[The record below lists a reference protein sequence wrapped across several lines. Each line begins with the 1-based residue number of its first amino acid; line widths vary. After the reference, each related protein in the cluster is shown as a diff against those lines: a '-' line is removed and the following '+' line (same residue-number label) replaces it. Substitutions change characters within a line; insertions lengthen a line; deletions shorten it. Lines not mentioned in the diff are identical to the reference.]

1 MECLTTA
8 TEWAR
13 GILAQP
19 IFTLGNARITIG
31 AVAYVP
37 VLILALWLVAGGLQR
52 WLINGPLLRTRLDA
66 SGRHAAGT
74 FTRYAVLFIGLLVV
88 VQTAGIDLT
97 TLNVLAGALGLGIGF
112 GLQSI
117 VANFIAGLIIMF
129 ERPIKLGDRIVVGD
143 TEGDVIRIG
152 ARSTTVLDND
162 GIAVLVP
169 NIKFITE
176 NVVNW
181 KYSSNDVRFKIPVSV
196 AYGSDAA
203 KVEAAL
209 LAVADAD
216 ADTCSR
222 TPPRRCGCGSLA
234 TTACTSSCGCGAVP
248 WSTGKGRC
256 LASSTSPSTSGSGP
270 RASSSRSRS
279 GICTC
284 GAGHSRC
291 GPGRPRMSS
300 SVLAIAAIG
309 RVAPR

>member
-1 MECLTTA
+1 MEFLTTA
-8 TEWAR
+8 TEWVR

-19 IFTLGNARITIG
+19 IFTLGSARITIG
-31 AVAYVP
+31 AVAYVLFL
-37 VLILALWLVAGGLQR
+37 VLALWLVAGWLQR
-52 WLINGPLLRTRLDA
+52 WLITGPLLRTRLDA

-74 FTRYAVLFIGLLVV
+74 LTRYAVLFIGLLVV

-143 TEGDVIRIG
+143 TEGDVITIG

-169 NIKFITE
+169 NIKFITD

-181 KYSSNDVRFKIPVSV
+181 KYSSNEVRFKIPVSV

-216 ADTCSR
+216 ADVLKDPAPAVRLLEFGDNGLLFEVRVWSNTLVSKKAALRSKLNVAIYERFRAEGIEFPFPQRDLHVRGGMLDVR
-222 TPPRRCGCGSLA
+222 T
-234 TTACTSSCGCGAVP
+234 
-248 WSTGKGRC
+248 
-256 LASSTSPSTSGSGP
+256 
-270 RASSSRSRS
+270 
-279 GICTC
+279 
-284 GAGHSRC
+284 
-291 GPGRPRMSS
+291 RP
-300 SVLAIAAIG
+300 AAEE
-309 RVAPR
+309 